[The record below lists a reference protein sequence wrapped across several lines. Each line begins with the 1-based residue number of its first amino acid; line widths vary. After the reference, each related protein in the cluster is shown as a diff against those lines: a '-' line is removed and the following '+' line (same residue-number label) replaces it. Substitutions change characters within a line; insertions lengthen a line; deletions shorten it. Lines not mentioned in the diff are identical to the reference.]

1 MDPCNP
7 PFSETDEMR
16 ETLTHDFIDGMSVE
30 DKNEYIRWDGTTPVL
45 NNHTLPD
52 TMMNSLRVQNL
63 VCPECD
69 GYFTWNMWN
78 GHTRTCK
85 MAPSSC
91 KYCGYQ
97 QPTYL
102 VGFPHQIGCRGIG
115 GSYHRC
121 ETEYWNSSHTPSWG
135 ILRHPEA
142 SWWGTLTSCVFY
154 ITSFINNKYILDNMT
169 QVVT

>member
-1 MDPCNP
+1 MYHQTDGAYRLALHYRIQFKNNERQHTHTKSVSVMDPCNP

-121 ETEYWNSSHTPSWG
+121 ETEYWNSSHTPS
-135 ILRHPEA
+135 
-142 SWWGTLTSCVFY
+142 
-154 ITSFINNKYILDNMT
+154 
-169 QVVT
+169 